1 MLGTEHATEKGP
13 RDDDARPGR
22 APPRWMSDEPSY
34 EAGYSAGLAGMP
46 TPRHFDVLLEQV
58 LWADGW
64 HAGMAEAARL
74 TVTTQ
79 SHLG

>member
-1 MLGTEHATEKGP
+1 MMTHDRVEHH
-13 RDDDARPGR
+13 
-22 APPRWMSDEPSY
+22 PRWMSDEPSY

-79 SHLG
+79 SHLWADQG